1 MPDAPLTRLLASVA
15 GMPSLRVEPLG
26 SHALIRCGDLVVADL
41 DLDTG
46 ELTADV
52 APHLLG
58 YLLNDLPRLRRTA
71 RGVRLRVTDGDT
83 RGTAEA
89 LLRWR
94 VESERFAL
102 QLRDA
107 SP

>member
-1 MPDAPLTRLLASVA
+1 MRDAPLTRLLSSVA
-15 GMPSLRVEPLG
+15 GTPSLQVEPLG
-26 SHALIRCGDLVVADL
+26 SHALIRRGDLVVADL

-58 YLLNDLPRLRRTA
+58 YLLNDLPQLRRTP
-71 RGVRLRVTDGDT
+71 RVTDGDT
-83 RGTAEA
+83 RRTAEA

-94 VESERFAL
+94 VESERYAL